1 MRFFWIVVG
10 AIAFLYLVRG
20 TLRRFLMPK
29 NRTHLDRP
37 RSGDPRTDR
46 TGTPSRPKGF
56 TEQDDI
62 RDAKYRDL

>member
-29 NRTHLDRP
+29 DRGRMERP
-37 RSGDPRTDR
+37 RGGTPRTDR

-56 TEQDDI
+56 TGQDDI